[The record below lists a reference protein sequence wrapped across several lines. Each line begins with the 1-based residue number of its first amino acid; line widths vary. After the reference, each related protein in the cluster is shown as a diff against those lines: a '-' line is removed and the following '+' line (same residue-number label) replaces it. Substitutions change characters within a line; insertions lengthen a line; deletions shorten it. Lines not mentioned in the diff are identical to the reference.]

1 MADVVVVGGGVIG
14 MSIAWELSRHG
25 VSVKVLDQS
34 VFGREAS
41 WAGAGILPPGNAD
54 AATHPYDRLRG
65 ESCRLWP
72 DWSAQLRELT
82 GIDNGFRN
90 CGGLEIRLA
99 GPTDQLLS
107 LIHI

>member
-1 MADVVVVGGGVIG
+1 MHRDGGMTDVVVVGGGVIG

-25 VSVKVLDQS
+25 VSVKVLEQS
-34 VFGREAS
+34 DFGREAS
-41 WAGAGILPPGNAD
+41 WAGAGILPPGNPD
-54 AATHPYDRLRG
+54 AAAHPYDRLRG

-72 DWSAQLRELT
+72 EWSELLRELT

-99 GPTDQLLS
+99 WAP
-107 LIHI
+107 